1 MRKLVAILLLAV
13 SAAADAQT
21 IFWTE
26 SFSNGCTAACS
37 ANGYAGPNG
46 TWTQTITGTEGTDP
60 NEWFVSCAEN
70 NTGVNNCSSGCGSN
84 QTLHISASIGN
95 PICPNDCG
103 AAYDAG
109 GLCGFLTC
117 PQTDRRIESPVIN
130 CSAQSNIS
138 ISFEYIAA
146 GSPPNDQCSL
156 WYFDGST
163 WSQLALLPATNNSG
177 CGGQGRWSTFASTA
191 LPASANGN
199 PNVKIGFRW
208 INNDDG
214 VGSDP
219 SVAIDNVILTT
230 PSSGLPPVA
239 AFTASATSVCEG
251 QAVNFTDNST
261 NVPTSWSWT
270 FPGATPATSTSQN
283 VTGVV
288 WNTAGTY
295 TVTLIATNGNG
306 SDTTTQV
313 ITVIANPVVSVNAS
327 ATTICVGQSTTL
339 NASGATSYNWMPGN
353 LTGPSVNVT
362 PGVTTT
368 YTVTGTG
375 NGNCTDTAQITI
387 VVQVC
392 TVPVAAFTASTTTT
406 CVGSPVNFTD
416 NSTGGPTSWSW
427 TFPGAIPPTSTSQ
440 NPTGVTWTAPGT
452 YTVTLIVS
460 NTNGSDTTTQVITVN
475 AGPTVTA
482 STLNPAVCNGASA
495 TLNASGAVTYLWQ
508 PGNQTGNPIVVN
520 PSATTTYTVVGT
532 DASGCIDTGQVTV
545 VVYPLPNV
553 TATSLNAQICV
564 GQSASLTAGGA
575 SVYTWQP
582 GGLVGANQVVTPAV
596 TTTYTVN
603 GTDANGCSAT
613 ATATVI
619 VQICSLP
626 VAVATVSDNTICEG
640 TCVDFNDVSTGNV
653 TAWNW
658 VFQGGSP
665 ATSTQQNPTNICYST
680 AGTYS
685 VVLIVTN
692 IAGND
697 TTVLTIDVGAPA
709 AIDAGAF
716 TQIAIGNSTTLTA
729 TGGSGSYSWSPGTG
743 LSCTSCASP
752 TASPTVTTTY
762 TVTMTDSYGCQ
773 SSDTV
778 TVEVIEAYNLFVPSA
793 FSPNNDG
800 VNDVL
805 FVRGAGIKELQF
817 FVFSR
822 IGEKVFE
829 TTDKNMGWD
838 GTFRDLPMN
847 TGVFTYYVK
856 ATFYNNTSEV
866 KKGDITL
873 VR

>member
-1 MRKLVAILLLAV
+1 MKKLGVILLLV
-13 SAAADAQT
+13 ISAAATAQT
-21 IFWTE
+21 TFWTE

-46 TWTQTITGTEGTDP
+46 TWTQTITGVEGVDA

-70 NTGVNNCSSGCGSN
+70 NTGVGNCSSGCGNN
-84 QTLHISASIGN
+84 QTLHISAAIGN
-95 PICPNDCG
+95 PFCPNDCG

-109 GLCGFLTC
+109 GLCGILTC

-146 GSPPNDQCSL
+146 GSPPNDQCTL
-156 WYFDGST
+156 WYFDGIT
-163 WSQLALLPATNNSG
+163 WSQLSTLAPTNNSG
-177 CGGQGRWSTFASTA
+177 CGGQGRWATFASVA
-191 LPASANGN
+191 LPASANN
-199 PNVKIGFRW
+199 NANVKIGFRW

-214 VGSDP
+214 AGSDP
-219 SVAIDNVILTT
+219 SIAIDNVILTV

-239 AFTASATSVCEG
+239 AFTASATTVCEG
-251 QAVNFTDNST
+251 QPVNFTDNST
-261 NVPTSWSWT
+261 NTPTGWSWT
-270 FPGATPATSTSQN
+270 FPGGTPATGNTQN

-288 WNTAGTY
+288 WNVAGSY

-313 ITVIANPVVSVNAS
+313 ITVVANPVVTTFAS
-327 ATTICVGQSTTL
+327 PTTICVGQSSTL
-339 NASGATSYNWMPGN
+339 TAAGATTYNWMPGN
-353 LTGPSVNVT
+353 LTGSSVSVT
-362 PGVTTT
+362 PAVTTT
-368 YTVTGTG
+368 YTVTGTTG
-375 NGNCTDTAQITI
+375 SCTDTAQVTV

-392 TVPVAAFTASTTTT
+392 AAPVAAFTALPANT
-406 CVGSPVNFTD
+406 CVGSPINFLD

-427 TFPGAIPPTSTSQ
+427 TFPGAIPPTSNVQ
-440 NPTGVTWTAPGT
+440 NPTGVVWTAPGS

-460 NTNGSDTTTQVITVN
+460 NVNGSDTTTQVISVS
-475 AGPTVTA
+475 AGPSVTA
-482 STLNPAVCNGASA
+482 TTLSPAICNGASA
-495 TLNASGAVTYLWQ
+495 TLNASGALTYLWQ
-508 PGNQTGNPIVVN
+508 PGNLTGNPVTVN

-532 DASGCIDTGQVTV
+532 DAGGCIDTGMVNV
-545 VVYPLPNV
+545 VVNPAPNV
-553 TATSLNAQICV
+553 TATSLNAQICA
-564 GQSASLTAGGA
+564 GDSATIIAGGA
-575 SVYTWQP
+575 VTYTWQP
-582 GGLVGANQVVTPAV
+582 GGLTGASQTVAPAT

-613 ATATVI
+613 AMTTVI
-619 VQICSLP
+619 VQVCTLP
-626 VAVATVSDNTICEG
+626 VAAATTSDNTICEG
-640 TCVDFNDVSTGNV
+640 TCIDFNDVSTGNV

-658 VFQGGSP
+658 VFQGGTP
-665 ATSTQQNPTNICYST
+665 ATSTQQNPTSICYST

-709 AIDAGAF
+709 AIDAGPFA
-716 TQIAIGNSTTLTA
+716 QIAIGNSTTLNA

-743 LSCTSCASP
+743 LSCTGCASP

-778 TVEVIEAYNLFVPSA
+778 TVEVIEKYDLFIPSA
-793 FSPNNDG
+793 FSPNGDGHNDM
-800 VNDVL
+800 L
-805 FVRGAGIKELQF
+805 YVRGAGIKELQF

-838 GTFRDLPMN
+838 GVYRGLPMN